1 MRGIGRASRLPL
13 KRTPRLLLA
22 SIPPAYTAPF
32 ERAWRNRELIRAV
45 VRREFISRF
54 RGSLLGPAWA
64 VLSPLI
70 MLLTYTALFSITVP
84 QLSAGMTTTDYAASI
99 FIGLIV
105 FNLFSELAY
114 RAPMLLHE
122 HVNFVKKSI
131 FPSETIAWTATVRA
145 FTYAGVAFG
154 VYVVFRFLTAGHVPW
169 TIVLTPFVVIPFA
182 LFILGVVWFLMALGA
197 FTRDVA
203 HIMASIVPVLMFATP
218 IFYRLD
224 QIAGMSGSVA
234 IWLRLNIVGD
244 YIEMLRS
251 LALDGQIPNL
261 FGYLVVVIVSY
272 AVFLGGYQFFM
283 RYKSVIVDVI

>member
-1 MRGIGRASRLPL
+1 M
-13 KRTPRLLLA
+13 LA
-22 SIPPAYTAPF
+22 SIPPAYIAPF
-32 ERAWRNRELIRAV
+32 ERAWRHRELIRAV

-54 RGSLLGPAWA
+54 RGSFLGPAWA
-64 VLSPLI
+64 ALSPLV
-70 MLLTYTALFSITVP
+70 MLLTYTTLFSITVP
-84 QLSAGMTTTDYAASI
+84 QLSAGMSVTDYASGI

-114 RAPMLLHE
+114 RAPILLHE
-122 HVNFVKKSI
+122 HVNFVKRSI
-131 FPSETIAWTATVRA
+131 FPSETIAWTATIRA

-154 VYVVFRFLTAGHVPW
+154 VYIAFRLLTAGSVPL
-169 TIVLTPFVVIPFA
+169 TIVLTPLLVVPFF

-224 QIAGMSGSVA
+224 QIAQMSTSTA
-234 IWLRLNIVGD
+234 MWLRLNIVGD
-244 YIEMLRS
+244 YIEMLRAV
-251 LALDGQIPNL
+251 ALDGYVPNV
-261 FGYLVVVIVSY
+261 FGYLLVVAVSY
-272 AVFLGGYQFFM
+272 AVFIGGYQFFM

>member
-1 MRGIGRASRLPL
+1 LFA
-13 KRTPRLLLA
+13 A
-22 SIPPAYTAPF
+22 NPPAPYFEPF
-32 ERAWRNRELIRAV
+32 ERAWRHRELIRAV

-54 RGSLLGPAWA
+54 RGSALGPLWA

-70 MLLTYTALFSITVP
+70 MLVTYTVLFSITVP
-84 QLSAGMTTTDYAASI
+84 QLVAGMTIADYAAGV
-99 FIGLIV
+99 FVGLIV

-131 FPSETIAWTATVRA
+131 FPSETIAWTATIRA
-145 FTYAGVAFG
+145 FTYGGIAFA
-154 VYVVFRFLTAGHVPW
+154 VFIVFRLTTAGSLPW
-169 TIVLTPFVVIPFA
+169 TIVLAPFLIVPFA
-182 LFILGVVWFLMALGA
+182 LFILGVVWFFMALGA

-218 IFYRLD
+218 IFYRME
-224 QIAGMSGSVA
+224 QIPPHIA

-244 YIEMLRS
+244 YIEMFRAI
-251 LALDGQIPNL
+251 ALDGRLPNI
-261 FGYLVVVIVSY
+261 FGYVALAAASY
-272 AVFLGGYQFFM
+272 AVFLFGYQFFM

>member
-1 MRGIGRASRLPL
+1 MFAAVPL
-13 KRTPRLLLA
+13 A
-22 SIPPAYTAPF
+22 AYVEPF
-32 ERAWRNRELIRAV
+32 ERAWRHRELIRAV
-45 VRREFISRF
+45 ARREFISRF

-64 VLSPLI
+64 VLAPLI

-84 QLSAGMTTTDYAASI
+84 QLMAGMSIADYAGGV
-99 FIGLIV
+99 FVGLIV
-105 FNLFSELAY
+105 FQLFSELAY

-131 FPSETIAWTATVRA
+131 FPSETIAWTAAIRA
-145 FTYAGVAFG
+145 FTYSGVAFA
-154 VYVVFRFLTAGHVPW
+154 VFLVFRLLSAGWLPW
-169 TIVLTPFVVIPFA
+169 TLLLAPFLIVPFA

-218 IFYRLD
+218 VFYRLE
-224 QIAGMSGSVA
+224 QIPPHIA

-244 YIEMLRS
+244 YIEMFRG
-251 LALDGQIPNL
+251 LALDGRAPNV
-261 FGYLVVVIVSY
+261 FAYLALTAVSY
-272 AVFLGGYQFFM
+272 AVFLLGFRFFM

>member
-1 MRGIGRASRLPL
+1 M
-13 KRTPRLLLA
+13 LA
-22 SIPPAYTAPF
+22 SIPPAYVAPF
-32 ERAWRNRELIRAV
+32 ERAWRNQELIRAV

-54 RGSLLGPAWA
+54 RGSALGPLWA

-84 QLSAGMTTTDYAASI
+84 QLSAGMSVTDYASSI

-131 FPSETIAWTATVRA
+131 FPSETIAWTATIRA
-145 FTYAGVAFG
+145 FTYGGVAFG
-154 VYVVFRFLTAGHVPW
+154 VYIVFRLADGGNHTLDHRADAAAHHSLRVVYSGRRLVPDGARRLHPRRRAYHGLDRAGADVRDADFLSARSDRADVELGRHV
-169 TIVLTPFVVIPFA
+169 VAAQHRRRLY
-182 LFILGVVWFLMALGA
+182 
-197 FTRDVA
+197 RDAARV
-203 HIMASIVPVLMFATP
+203 
-218 IFYRLD
+218 
-224 QIAGMSGSVA
+224 
-234 IWLRLNIVGD
+234 
-244 YIEMLRS
+244 
-251 LALDGQIPNL
+251 ALDGKIPNI
-261 FGYLVVVIVSY
+261 FGYLAVVVVSY